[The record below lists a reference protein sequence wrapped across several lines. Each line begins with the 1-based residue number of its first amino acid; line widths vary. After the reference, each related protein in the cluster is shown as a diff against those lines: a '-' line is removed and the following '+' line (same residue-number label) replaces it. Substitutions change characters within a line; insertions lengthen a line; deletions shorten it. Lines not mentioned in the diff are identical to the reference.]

1 MHELTLEELKKTE
14 LDIAIYIDTFCR
26 KNNIEY
32 SLIGGSLL
40 GAVRHKGFIPWDDDI
55 DLNMTRDN
63 YEHFIELFSKE
74 NGRYRL
80 ITYKTNPQYK
90 YLFAKVVDTQTHL
103 IENHNFPVEEM
114 GVFVD
119 VFPVDSLADTRD
131 AAAKKLKNVK
141 LKRFLCV
148 AACWKHFYINHDRN
162 MIRQIPRFV
171 FFLLSRFIDVQ
182 KANEWIEQQFPF
194 DETKKYWGCVCGSY
208 EEREI
213 MEREVFTS
221 YMDVEFENHTFRA
234 IKNYDIFLSSIYH
247 DYMKLPPRDKQVAH
261 HTFSA
266 YGKKY

>member
-80 ITYKTNPQYK
+80 VTYKTNPQYK

-103 IENHNFPVEEM
+103 IENHMCCGMLE
-114 GVFVD
+114 
-119 VFPVDSLADTRD
+119 A
-131 AAAKKLKNVK
+131 
-141 LKRFLCV
+141 FL
-148 AACWKHFYINHDRN
+148 H
-162 MIRQIPRFV
+162 
-171 FFLLSRFIDVQ
+171 
-182 KANEWIEQQFPF
+182 
-194 DETKKYWGCVCGSY
+194 
-208 EEREI
+208 
-213 MEREVFTS
+213 
-221 YMDVEFENHTFRA
+221 
-234 IKNYDIFLSSIYH
+234 
-247 DYMKLPPRDKQVAH
+247 
-261 HTFSA
+261 
-266 YGKKY
+266 